1 MIKTLLLIGIGGG
14 TGSILRYLT
23 SLLTAKYFEGSFPL
37 GTFIANIV
45 GCLLIGIFLG
55 MFTEKEDSQ
64 LVMLFVIGFCGG
76 YTTFSSFAY
85 ENLDLLQSGNYS
97 TAFLYIA
104 GSVLISLFAVWVG
117 LSMVKA

>member
-14 TGSILRYLT
+14 MGSILRYLT
-23 SLLTAKYFEGSFPL
+23 SLLAAKYFEGSFPL

-55 MFTEKEDSQ
+55 MFTQKEDSQ

-85 ENLDLLQSGNYS
+85 ENLDLLQSGNYG

-104 GSVLISLFAVWVG
+104 GSMLISLFAVWAG
-117 LSMVKA
+117 LSMVKG